1 MAFRY
6 KGKTITQQR
15 PVALLWYM
23 NTSTERTPG
32 RTKRVWLPFKCAR
45 WPAGDMAVGLCRA
58 GTESL
63 QITMVDVG
71 NVHDLCDPGDI
82 EVR

>member
-1 MAFRY
+1 
-6 KGKTITQQR
+6 
-15 PVALLWYM
+15 
-23 NTSTERTPG
+23 
-32 RTKRVWLPFKCAR
+32 
-45 WPAGDMAVGLCRA
+45 MAVGLCRA